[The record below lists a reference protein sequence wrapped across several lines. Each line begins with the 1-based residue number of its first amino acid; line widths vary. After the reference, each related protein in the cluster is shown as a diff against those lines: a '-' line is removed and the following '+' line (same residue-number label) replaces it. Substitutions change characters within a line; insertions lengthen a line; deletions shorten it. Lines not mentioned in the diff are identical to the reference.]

1 MEAILSQLTIHSL
14 RAQIEV
20 MRHYSAALAVGFE
33 SIPSSVERTRVARRF
48 NAVVKHLEALEMML
62 ALIERQ
68 QSAGEEEAA

>member
-1 MEAILSQLTIHSL
+1 MEAVLNQLTIRSL

-48 NAVVKHLEALEMML
+48 STVVKHLEALEMML

-68 QSAGEEEAA
+68 RSAGEEEAA